1 MRLKHNGVELPGHF
15 NSFDAVLRQAGL
27 HRYTLTPQEI
37 GLIRAIVER
46 LHAMLAAHDPV
57 KAAGAFDVLTMQMDI
72 ATIHCN
78 DRRLNL
84 SKLLASDATEF
95 RMDLLAMHLYTDR
108 KIGKLPNHI
117 RLQCEENKL

>member
-1 MRLKHNGVELPGHF
+1 MRLKHNGVDLPGHF

-27 HRYTLTPQEI
+27 HRYTLTAQEI

-84 SKLLASDATEF
+84 SKLLLSDATDF

-108 KIGKLPNHI
+108 KIGKLSPHV